1 MPLMTLY
8 RDWLKRRYSMP
19 SCADEVH
26 FVTTSDGVRICLKR
40 FWARSANGERLPT
53 TSKPHT
59 PVLCV
64 PGLGAD
70 SSNFDLPGP
79 GGIGPW
85 LAAKGR
91 EVWVI
96 DLRGTGLSHVPDDA
110 WPDICFD
117 DFVDKDLVAA
127 IPHICETAGARSL
140 DWLGHSM
147 GGMCLYALLAKGRG
161 AQIRSGITIGTPVGF
176 PEHWE
181 VAAPLEAIKG
191 LAPYIGGLRIK
202 RFLRALTPVLFRTDA
217 VPVVRNWV
225 ESKNVDVPFM
235 RKVTYA
241 AIDDVPRGLLLQF
254 IDWLDN
260 DAFRSKDRRTDYRAR
275 MAGAQLPMLVMS
287 APADKL
293 GTPAAVAR
301 AVALLGRAE
310 HVVCGEANGFSCD
323 YGHVDI
329 VFGKSAPDE
338 VFPHFE
344 RFFAEQDERRPRLVA
359 RD

>member
-1 MPLMTLY
+1 MMIY
-8 RDWLKRRYSMP
+8 RDWLARKYSMP

-26 FVTTSDGVRICLKR
+26 YVTCSDGVRVALKR
-40 FWARSANGERLPT
+40 FWPRDAEGNRLPSS
-53 TSKPHT
+53 SKPHT

-70 SSNFDLPGP
+70 STNFDTPAP

-96 DLRGTGLSHVPDDA
+96 DLRGTGLSHVPA
-110 WPDICFD
+110 EQWSDICFD
-117 DFVDKDLVAA
+117 DFIDKDLVAA
-127 IPHICETAGARSL
+127 VPHVCKVSGARSV

-181 VAAPLEAIKG
+181 VAAGLEPIKG
-191 LAPYIGGLRIK
+191 LAPYLRGLRVRRII
-202 RFLRALTPVLFRTDA
+202 RAFTPLLFRSDS

-235 RKVTYA
+235 RKVAYA
-241 AIDDVPRGLLLQF
+241 AVDDVPRGLLLQF
-254 IDWLDN
+254 VDWLDN
-260 DAFRSKDRRTDYRAR
+260 DAFRSKDRKIDYRAR
-275 MAGAQLPMLVMS
+275 MAGAQLPILVMS

-301 AVALLGRAE
+301 AVDLLGRAE
-310 HVVCGEANGFSCD
+310 HVVCGKEHGFSYD

-329 VFGKSAPDE
+329 VFGKGAPDE

-344 RFFAEQDERRPRLVA
+344 AFYARQDEKRPRLVA
-359 RD
+359 TDE